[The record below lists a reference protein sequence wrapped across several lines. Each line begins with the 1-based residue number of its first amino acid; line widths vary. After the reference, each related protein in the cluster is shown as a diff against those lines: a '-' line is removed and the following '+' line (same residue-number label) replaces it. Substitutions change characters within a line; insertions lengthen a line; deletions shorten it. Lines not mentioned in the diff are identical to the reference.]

1 MIYPVFKTGFWKVDT
16 PVAFSFLGQPLH
28 EKSELSD
35 KRLYSPTVSPHNLQD
50 FSDPTKLLEKQNVD
64 LDQLIQY
71 TLDIVHYATKYN
83 LPTDIKLV
91 QNPNGTPD
99 IAVFDFTSLKKSASA
114 SKMMERKGK
123 RLLMA
128 LVGDSLLQVCTTIV
142 FSN

>member
-1 MIYPVFKTGFWKVDT
+1 M
-16 PVAFSFLGQPLH
+16 
-28 EKSELSD
+28 
-35 KRLYSPTVSPHNLQD
+35 QD

-71 TLDIVHYATKYN
+71 TLDTVHYATKYN

-128 LVGDSLLQVCTTIV
+128 LVGDSLLQVCTPMSFQIILVVCT
-142 FSN
+142 